1 MISANDIALG
11 KCCRYFKMEGV
22 LFKRNTYKKT
32 FQTKRYLS
40 DNSGVRKWHFGD
52 KETQFLLKKDLS

>member
-1 MISANDIALG
+1 
-11 KCCRYFKMEGV
+11 MEGV

-52 KETQFLLKKDLS
+52 KETQFLLKKDLG